1 LVRLKINNIT
11 IVVLRNLCTK
21 CGICYSAC
29 PLSAIS
35 ITGYIDK
42 KPVVNN
48 LCNNCGLCL
57 KVCPGIAPVSSP
69 DDHSLLGFTRS
80 CHLGYSTDE
89 MIRRTSSSGGL
100 MTSLCTTMLTD
111 YNIDG
116 VICTRQKP
124 SDIFDNEIILA
135 RNEDDLLSARG
146 SRYAPVYV
154 CRGIKDLGL
163 KEGGTYV
170 FVGKPCD
177 IQALMKYQRVV
188 KKYNFFKIAIFCA
201 HTPLMSATKE
211 IIDQSGINL
220 KDISRL
226 QYRGD
231 GWPGY
236 FTLHSLDNQI
246 LFRRDYM
253 TVWSTILCKRKNRNR
268 RCLLCHDCTGEMAD
282 ISLGDAWLK
291 ELIGNSPGHSIAI
304 ARSEEAEKLLEVAK
318 RKKRIQV
325 EKIDPEKVI
334 SSQKSLLEKKK
345 NVYFRR
351 MINKLLL
358 EEVPEETVPY
368 KRSMNN
374 LKDLPGI
381 IKLFTLMK
389 FRL

>member
-1 LVRLKINNIT
+1 MAGSH
-11 IVVLRNLCTK
+11 LCTK
-21 CGICYSAC
+21 CGICYSIC
-29 PLSAIS
+29 PVNAIT
-35 ITGYIDK
+35 IEGKIDK
-42 KPVVNN
+42 IPVVNDR
-48 LCNNCGLCL
+48 CNNCGLCL
-57 KVCPGIAPVSSP
+57 KVCPGISP
-69 DDHSLLGFTRS
+69 ISNPDSHDLLGFTRS

-100 MTSLCTTMLTD
+100 ITSLCTTLLNDFNM
-111 YNIDG
+111 DG
-116 VICTRQKP
+116 VICTRQNA
-124 SDIFDNEIILA
+124 SNILDNEIILA
-135 RNEDDLLSARG
+135 RNNDDLLSARG
-146 SRYAPVYV
+146 SRYAPAYV
-154 CRGIKDLGL
+154 CRGIKDLRL
-163 KEGGTYV
+163 KEGGSYV

-177 IQALMKYQRVV
+177 IQALIKYQRVV
-188 KKYNFFKIAIFCA
+188 KNYNFFKIAIFCA

-226 QYRGD
+226 QYRGN

-236 FTLHSLDNQI
+236 FTLFSHDNQI
-246 LFRRDYM
+246 LFQRDYM

-268 RCLLCHDCTGEMAD
+268 RCLLCHDCTGEIAD
-282 ISLGDAWLK
+282 ISLGDAWL
-291 ELIGNSPGHSIAI
+291 EEIIGNSPGHSIAI

-368 KRSMNN
+368 ERSMNN